1 MRRAWRS
8 APSRKATGKEA
19 DDATP
24 ADRPARPRLPSPPPE
39 RAGHRPRPG
48 CTDGC
53 PRGRGPGCG
62 IAGHPAGGE
71 VPGGRHVVSRRA
83 RGGPSRG
90 RMQLDRGVGGRRA
103 AVGLAQQRPAGDT
116 SAWLPDNADGR
127 AGPAVH
133 PGGEARPRRPLHR
146 GQGPG
151 GLAASRVGRLELH
164 CALVRRP
171 RSGSYRKAE
180 LRFLRSLG
188 DRFCPWLSI
197 ASPNRC
203 RPGADQGYHGPGRLR
218 SLRRG
223 RLRRSGPP
231 SLTVCSARGWD
242 REVERHQAKPAD
254 AIRLLPDGKARRS
267 SSDTLTGAT

>member
-1 MRRAWRS
+1 M
-8 APSRKATGKEA
+8 
-19 DDATP
+19 
-24 ADRPARPRLPSPPPE
+24 PARPRSGM
-39 RAGHRPRPG
+39 RHRRS
-48 CTDGC
+48 
-53 PRGRGPGCG
+53 
-62 IAGHPAGGE
+62 
-71 VPGGRHVVSRRA
+71 PGGRRGSWRPARREPACARRTWPWTNAAGPRCWRSPGRCRPSSTAPSRRH
-83 RGGPSRG
+83 
-90 RMQLDRGVGGRRA
+90 
-103 AVGLAQQRPAGDT
+103 VGLAARQRRWSSWPRRST
-116 SAWLPDNADGR
+116 PR
-127 AGPAVH
+127 
-133 PGGEARPRRPLHR
+133 GEARPRRPLHR

-203 RPGADQGYHGPGRLR
+203 GPGADQSYHGPGRLR

-267 SSDTLTGAT
+267 SSDTLIGAT

>member
-1 MRRAWRS
+1 MPISREITLVELRGFEPLTPCMPCSFGLLPHPRS
-8 APSRKATGKEA
+8 EPCAQPDRPLEVTV
-19 DDATP
+19 TVRWIPLVP
-24 ADRPARPRLPSPPPE
+24 AAYGTRVARPARTTIVSRLARRLPAHPE
-39 RAGHRPRPG
+39 
-48 CTDGC
+48 
-53 PRGRGPGCG
+53 
-62 IAGHPAGGE
+62 
-71 VPGGRHVVSRRA
+71 
-83 RGGPSRG
+83 
-90 RMQLDRGVGGRRA
+90 
-103 AVGLAQQRPAGDT
+103 
-116 SAWLPDNADGR
+116 
-127 AGPAVH
+127 
-133 PGGEARPRRPLHR
+133 GEARPRRPLHR

-203 RPGADQGYHGPGRLR
+203 GPGADQSYHGPGRLR

-267 SSDTLTGAT
+267 SSDTLIGAT